1 MRRREVAEV
10 TVAEHRTAVVV
21 SAEAMPEAAISVVVI
36 LAAAAAGRISAGVLT
51 SAVRISAG
59 TGRRYDRRPGRASGP
74 SARSR
79 FTAIRTARSTA
90 GPQ

>member
-21 SAEAMPEAAISVVVI
+21 SAEAMPEVAISVVVI
-36 LAAAAAGRISAGVLT
+36 LEAAAGRISAGVLT